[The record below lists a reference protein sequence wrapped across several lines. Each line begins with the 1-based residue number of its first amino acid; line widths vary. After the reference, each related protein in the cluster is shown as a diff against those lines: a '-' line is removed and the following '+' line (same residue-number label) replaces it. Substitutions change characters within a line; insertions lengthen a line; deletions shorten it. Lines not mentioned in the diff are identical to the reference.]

1 MATPPRQ
8 MSIGMNILGLG
19 GHGAAWRLA
28 EVPSNSLVGV
38 EYFQNIA
45 RISERGTLDAIFL
58 ADGPALNGNVATNPV
73 GGLEPTVLLTAVA
86 LATKY
91 IGVIATAST
100 TYNDPYNLARRIA
113 SLDHIS
119 GGRAAWNVVT
129 TAGDIAAKNFGLT
142 GAPLH
147 EDRYGRAAE
156 FLDIAIKLWDSWEDD
171 AIIND
176 WKNGVFADA
185 SKVHAIDHVGQHFSV
200 RGPLNVRRS
209 PQGRPVLV
217 QAGSSEGGKAVGSR
231 YADAIFTTQTTLQ
244 DGQAFYAEMRNRARA
259 WGRDPDSL
267 KIMPGLS
274 TVIGSTEA
282 EAHARCDALDSYQ
295 GELGLAGQ
303 IAARIGIS
311 VDQLD
316 LDAPLPWD
324 RIIDVRETQR
334 DANTR
339 ALGGG
344 SHGFF
349 EAQINLAR
357 RENLTVRQ
365 LSKRIRSGH
374 RLAVGTPEQIADTLE
389 EWFKS
394 GAADGFNIMPDM
406 FPSGAEIFVDEVVP
420 ILRRRGIFRTEYSGT
435 TLRHH
440 LGLSRPRS
448 QYEEEED
455 CESVLAI

>member
-1 MATPPRQ
+1 MALPPRQ

-19 GHGAAWRLA
+19 GHAAAWRLA
-28 EVPSNSLVGV
+28 EVPSSSLVDV
-38 EYFQNIA
+38 EYFRNIA

-58 ADGPALNGNVATNPV
+58 ADGPALGGNVAHHPV

-100 TYNDPYNLARRIA
+100 TYNDPYNLARRLA
-113 SLDHIS
+113 SIDHIS

-129 TAGDIAAKNFGLT
+129 TAGDIAALNFGLT

-156 FLDIAIKLWDSWEDD
+156 FLEIAIKLWDSWEDD
-171 AIIND
+171 AIVND
-176 WKNGVFADA
+176 WKKGFFAHPE
-185 SKVHAIDHVGQHFSV
+185 KVHTIDHVGKHFSV
-200 RGPLNVRRS
+200 KGPLNVRRS
-209 PQGRPVLV
+209 PQGRPVVV
-217 QAGSSEGGKAVGSR
+217 QAGSSEGGKSVGSR
-231 YADAIFTTQTTLQ
+231 YADAIFTTQTTLP
-244 DGQAFYAEMRNRARA
+244 DGQAFYSEMKNRARA

-274 TVIGSTEA
+274 TVIGSTEE
-282 EAHARCDALDSYQ
+282 EAHRRCDQLDEFQ
-295 GELGLAGQ
+295 GEQGLVGQ
-303 IAARIGIS
+303 IAARIGIA
-311 VDQLD
+311 VKELD
-316 LDAPLPWD
+316 IDAPLPWD
-324 RIIDVRETQR
+324 RIGTVQDVTKS
-334 DANTR
+334 
-339 ALGGG
+339 

-349 EAQINLAR
+349 EAQINLAQ

-374 RLAVGTPEQIADTLE
+374 RLVVGTPEQIADTLE
-389 EWFKS
+389 EWFLS
-394 GAADGFNIMPDM
+394 GAGDGFNIMPDM

-420 ILRRRGIFRTEYSGT
+420 LLRRRGIFRTEYTGT

-448 QYEEEED
+448 QYEEEQEALL
-455 CESVLAI
+455 SA

>member
-1 MATPPRQ
+1 MALPPRQ

-19 GHGAAWRLA
+19 GHAAAWRLA
-28 EVPSNSLVGV
+28 EVPSSSLVDV
-38 EYFQNIA
+38 EYFRNIA

-58 ADGPALNGNVATNPV
+58 ADGPALGGNVAHHPV

-100 TYNDPYNLARRIA
+100 TYNDPYNLARRLA
-113 SLDHIS
+113 SIDHIS

-129 TAGDIAAKNFGLT
+129 TAGDIAALNFGLT

-156 FLDIAIKLWDSWEDD
+156 FLEIAIKLWDSWEDD
-171 AIIND
+171 AIVND
-176 WKNGVFADA
+176 WKNGIFAHPE
-185 SKVHAIDHVGQHFSV
+185 KVHTIDHVGKHFSV
-200 RGPLNVRRS
+200 KGPLNVRRS
-209 PQGRPVLV
+209 PQGRPVVV
-217 QAGSSEGGKAVGSR
+217 QAGSSEGGKSVGSR
-231 YADAIFTTQTTLQ
+231 YADAIFTTQTTLP
-244 DGQAFYAEMRNRARA
+244 DGQAFYAEMKNRARA

-274 TVIGSTEA
+274 TVIGSTEE
-282 EAHARCDALDSYQ
+282 EAHRRCDELDEFQ
-295 GELGLAGQ
+295 GEQGLVGQ
-303 IAARIGIS
+303 IAARIGIA
-311 VDQLD
+311 VKELD
-316 LDAPLPWD
+316 IDAPLPWH
-324 RIIDVRETQR
+324 RIGTVQDVTKS
-334 DANTR
+334 
-339 ALGGG
+339 

-374 RLAVGTPEQIADTLE
+374 RLVVGTPEQIADTLE
-389 EWFKS
+389 EWFLS
-394 GAADGFNIMPDM
+394 GAGDGFNIMPDM

-420 ILRRRGIFRTEYSGT
+420 LLRRRGIFRTEYTGT

-448 QYEEEED
+448 QYEEEQEALL
-455 CESVLAI
+455 SA